1 MEAAMQRSVRWVMV
15 PLLILLV
22 TAPGLAFVSR
32 GGDVVTVSEEV
43 RDDLYVAG
51 GTVTVRGPV
60 DGDVAA
66 AGGTV
71 LLEGPTSGGVLA
83 TGGTVWI
90 RGQIGRGVRAAGGTV
105 GVKTSVGTDAV
116 LAGGLVTLE
125 RGARVGRD
133 VVAAGGTVH
142 LLGEVGRRVR
152 VAGGTVFIGGPVGG
166 DVEVDADRVVVLP
179 EARIAGRLRYRSA
192 QPAEVRPGARIEGGI
207 VREAVARPPEVLPG
221 RGGFPWVR
229 WTLEALWLLVLGFVV
244 QAVLPQASAHIAE
257 EVWRAG
263 RNLLVGFVLLVA
275 VPVAAL
281 LLLLTV
287 VGIPLGLLA
296 LGLYAATLY
305 LGQVFTGRRIG
316 EELLRRALRTSTVS
330 PYAATA
336 VGVLGLVVLFA
347 LPWVGWIVR
356 LGAVLLGFGA
366 IWVAAYGAASRPSPS
381 AHG

>member
-1 MEAAMQRSVRWVMV
+1 MQRSVRSVRWVMV
-15 PLLILLV
+15 PLLVLLV
-22 TAPGLAFVSR
+22 TAPSLGFVSR
-32 GGDVVTVSEEV
+32 GGDVVTVSEAV

-66 AGGTV
+66 GGGTV

-83 TGGTVWI
+83 TGGTVRI

-105 GVKTSVGTDAV
+105 GVETSVGTDAV
-116 LAGGLVTLE
+116 LAGGLVTVE
-125 RGARVGRD
+125 RGGRVGRD
-133 VVAAGGTVH
+133 LVAAGGTVQV
-142 LLGEVGRRVR
+142 LGEVGRRAR
-152 VAGGTVFIGGPVGG
+152 LAGGTVLVGGPVRG

-207 VREAVARPPEVLPG
+207 VWEAVARPPGILPR

-244 QAVLPQASAHIAE
+244 QAVLPQASAQVSE
-257 EVWRAG
+257 ETSRPG
-263 RNLLVGFVLLVA
+263 RSLLVGFVLLVT
-275 VPVAAL
+275 VPVAAV

-287 VGIPLGLLA
+287 VGIPLGFLA

-305 LGQVFTGRRIG
+305 PGQVFTGRRIG
-316 EELLRRALRTSTVS
+316 EGLLRRALRAPSVS

-336 VGVLGLVVLFA
+336 VGVLLLVVLFA

-356 LGAVLLGFGA
+356 LGAVLVGFGA
-366 IWVAAYGAASRPSPS
+366 IWLAAYRAAR
-381 AHG
+381 